1 MSGAFISSWLR
12 MMFSAATSAI
22 IRPMTVDRSNF
33 ANRTANSSTNGQR
46 GGIAH
51 AKRQALKAK
60 RRKAHR
66 MHCK

>member
-22 IRPMTVDRSNF
+22 RSMTVDQSKF
-33 ANRTANSSTNGQR
+33 ASRRANGQND
-46 GGIAH
+46 GIAH

-66 MHCK
+66 MRCR

>member
-12 MMFSAATSAI
+12 IMFSAATSAI
-22 IRPMTVDRSNF
+22 RPMAIDRSNF
-33 ANRTANSSTNGQR
+33 ANMTNGQR
-46 GGIAH
+46 GGVNQ

-66 MHCK
+66 RNCK

>member
-22 IRPMTVDRSNF
+22 RSMTVDRSNF
-33 ANRTANSSTNGQR
+33 ENRTASSSTNGQR

-60 RRKAHR
+60 RRKAHKAR
-66 MHCK
+66 CR

>member
-1 MSGAFISSWLR
+1 MSGAFISNWLR

-22 IRPMTVDRSNF
+22 SPMTVDRSNF
-33 ANRTANSSTNGQR
+33 ANRHESSSTNGQR
-46 GGIAH
+46 GGIAQ

-66 MHCK
+66 MRCR

>member
-22 IRPMTVDRSNF
+22 RPMTVDRSNF
-33 ANRTANSSTNGQR
+33 SNRTASSSTNGRLIGVAQ
-46 GGIAH
+46 

-66 MHCK
+66 MRCR

>member
-12 MMFSAATSAI
+12 MMFSAAASAI
-22 IRPMTVDRSNF
+22 SPMTVDQSKF
-33 ANRTANSSTNGQR
+33 ASRRANGQR

-66 MHCK
+66 MRCR

>member
-12 MMFSAATSAI
+12 MMFSAAASA
-22 IRPMTVDRSNF
+22 IRPMAIDRSNF
-33 ANRTANSSTNGQR
+33 ANMTNGQR
-46 GGIAH
+46 GGIAN

-66 MHCK
+66 MRCR

>member
-12 MMFSAATSAI
+12 MMFSAAMSA

-46 GGIAH
+46 GGIAQ
-51 AKRQALKAK
+51 AKRAALKAK

-66 MHCK
+66 MRCR